1 MTYFSA
7 RFETTRDFS
16 YGYGAVLRAR
26 AQISPRLVAAA
37 DPHAIL
43 ELPYAEL
50 VEQVDDL
57 AREMLSCYDFSLSV
71 HEIRDLTRGLAED
84 LLATT
89 KKILH

>member
-7 RFETTRDFS
+7 RFEATRDFS
-16 YGYGAVLRAR
+16 YRHGAVLRAR

-57 AREMLSCYDFSLSV
+57 AREMLGYYDFRLTIF
-71 HEIRDLTRGLAED
+71 EIQDLARGLAED
-84 LLATT
+84 LLKTT
-89 KKILH
+89 KKLLH